1 MSVADEFGDRIRHMR
16 AKAQEME
23 QEAEQVADPQE
34 RQRLKDKAR
43 RLKQQSDRE
52 SSEGIDPM

>member
-1 MSVADEFGDRIRHMR
+1 MSVADEFGDRIRQMR
-16 AKAQEME
+16 AKAQKME
-23 QEAEQVADPQE
+23 QDAEQTTDPQE
-34 RQRLKDKAR
+34 RQRLTDKAR

>member
-1 MSVADEFGDRIRHMR
+1 MSAEGEFDDRIRQMR

-23 QEAEQVADPQE
+23 QKAEQSTDPQE

-43 RLKQQSDRE
+43 RLRQLSDRE

>member
-1 MSVADEFGDRIRHMR
+1 MSVADEFGDRVRQMR

-23 QEAEQVADPQE
+23 QEAEQATDPQE
-34 RQRLKDKAR
+34 RQRLTDKAR